1 MTTQTKLSNPIEIA
15 HEPIVKQHL
24 SLPLALAILALG
36 LMVGVFATQLST
48 AENNNEVNRQRAIEA
63 EAARYTSLGMFY
75 AAGNEANTQ
84 PAIEAEAARYA
95 DMAKFYLDQAKAQ
108 RAIEAEAARYSGLAE
123 FYLPENAANGQ
134 RAIEAEAARYSGMAE
149 FYLTENLAWPP
160 RPTQFILQKS

>member
-1 MTTQTKLSNPIEIA
+1 MTHQSKISSSIEIA
-15 HEPIVKQHL
+15 RWRQVSRPV
-24 SLPLALAILALG
+24 ALAILVLG

-95 DMAKFYLDQAKAQ
+95 DMAKFYLDQANTQ
-108 RAIEAEAARYSGLAE
+108 RAIEAEAARYGGLAE
-123 FYLPENAANGQ
+123 FYLSENVANGQ
-134 RAIEAEAARYSGMAE
+134 RALEAEAARYGGMAE
-149 FYLTENLAWPP
+149 FFMAG
-160 RPTQFILQKS
+160 K